1 MIFQF
6 ILFFTTSFSI
16 IPQVGEATETAL
28 IVLAEKINP
37 YDVKKSGLGRLDAAK
52 AVRKDLET
60 KWKKEFT
67 LEFSR

>member
-1 MIFQF
+1 M
-6 ILFFTTSFSI
+6 FFTTSFSI